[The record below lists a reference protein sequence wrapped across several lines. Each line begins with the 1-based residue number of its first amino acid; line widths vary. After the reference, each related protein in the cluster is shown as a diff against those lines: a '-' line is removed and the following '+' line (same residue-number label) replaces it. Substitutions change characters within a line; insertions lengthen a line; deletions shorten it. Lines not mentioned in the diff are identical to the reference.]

1 MDWVKLSS
9 IVTAKRHL
17 NAVVISPKGEAGTFV
32 GVVTCVSKA
41 KLVYFA

>member
-9 IVTAKRHL
+9 IVMAKRHL
-17 NAVVISPKGEAGTFV
+17 NAVVISPKGETRTFV
-32 GVVTCVSKA
+32 VVVTCVSKG